1 MVRSFDAGGVWAIG
15 SHAVRFL
22 GAPSA
27 CGWARP
33 TSQRRRPRPPLP

>member
-22 GAPSA
+22 VPLLNFVSEADCGEGAPVTTA
-27 CGWARP
+27 A
-33 TSQRRRPRPPLP
+33 